1 MGQTSKEFGC
11 KISTIWPGDS
21 MKVGIQNKVFEG
33 LSVLERFK
41 YLSIKLILEVYFTFG
56 PIAETKPQFV
66 IRYVAGFF
74 NSDHHY
80 SKGEMAFSGRCPHT
94 VHWQLTPRLDRVFVG
109 RPLAPPVPTA
119 RCSLA
124 AVNAT
129 PP

>member
-1 MGQTSKEFGC
+1 
-11 KISTIWPGDS
+11 

-33 LSVLERFK
+33 FSVLERFK

-80 SKGEMAFSGRCPHT
+80 SKGGDGFQWFSLSSRFPIILQFHCVVRTIPIPIVARALEIH
-94 VHWQLTPRLDRVFVG
+94 QSQCQYRLQR
-109 RPLAPPVPTA
+109 
-119 RCSLA
+119 
-124 AVNAT
+124 
-129 PP
+129 

>member
-1 MGQTSKEFGC
+1 
-11 KISTIWPGDS
+11 
-21 MKVGIQNKVFEG
+21 MKVGIQNKVFED

-80 SKGEMAFSGRCPHT
+80 SKGGDGFQWQVPALGALATHSAF
-94 VHWQLTPRLDRVFVG
+94 DRVFVG
-109 RPLAPPVPTA
+109 CPLAPPVPTA
-119 RCSLA
+119 RCCLA